1 MENKPKN
8 VIDKLDSIEASQSA
22 TQAQNEQI
30 LALLKKLNSQF
41 MNQNVGVKPQPQVSN
56 HELLRDFIKNSKK
69 EYVWFGPINK
79 FNKSK
84 AIVNTLFVDLIIVGV
99 L

>member
-8 VIDKLDSIEASQSA
+8 VIDKLDSIEASQLA

-41 MNQNVGVKPQPQVSN
+41 MNQNVGVKPQP
-56 HELLRDFIKNSKK
+56 
-69 EYVWFGPINK
+69 
-79 FNKSK
+79 
-84 AIVNTLFVDLIIVGV
+84 
-99 L
+99 